1 MRIIIVGAG
10 AVGHYLAERLSIE
23 GQDVVIIEAD
33 EEKAAE
39 IQKSLD
45 CLVVVGNGA
54 SSRVLEEA
62 GIESAGLIIAV
73 TDSDAVNILS
83 CQAAARYQV
92 PRKVARVE
100 DSTLLNGHAI
110 EGVDV
115 VIDPGRELA
124 KELVRVVRKGSVSE
138 VVEFAGGEL
147 LLLGGYVQAGS
158 PLDGMTL
165 AALREQVPGWEWIV
179 AAVVRHGKTLVARGD
194 TEVTAGDRVLVMATA
209 GRQSEARALMG
220 MEVHHPGK
228 VMVLGSTRLAALTAQ
243 MLADEGIVTILVDN
257 DAERCRRLA
266 ASSSRLVVVNGDP
279 TDPRVMQEE
288 GIENVDIVLALSGWD
303 EVNIVG
309 CLVAKALGV
318 RTTVARFQRFEFV
331 GLLAGVGIDSGVS
344 SRLAAANEILRFVRR
359 GRIRS
364 VTTFQDTA
372 AEAIEMEVGAASK
385 AVGMTLEEL
394 RLPRSVIVGGIVRKG
409 RAIIPGGGTV
419 IEADDDLILVVLPEA
434 IPVVEKLFG

>member
-1 MRIIIVGAG
+1 
-10 AVGHYLAERLSIE
+10 
-23 GQDVVIIEAD
+23 
-33 EEKAAE
+33 
-39 IQKSLD
+39 
-45 CLVVVGNGA
+45 
-54 SSRVLEEA
+54 
-62 GIESAGLIIAV
+62 
-73 TDSDAVNILS
+73 
-83 CQAAARYQV
+83 
-92 PRKVARVE
+92 
-100 DSTLLNGHAI
+100 
-110 EGVDV
+110 
-115 VIDPGRELA
+115 
-124 KELVRVVRKGSVSE
+124 
-138 VVEFAGGEL
+138 
-147 LLLGGYVQAGS
+147 
-158 PLDGMTL
+158 
-165 AALREQVPGWEWIV
+165 
-179 AAVVRHGKTLVARGD
+179 
-194 TEVTAGDRVLVMATA
+194 
-209 GRQSEARALMG
+209 
-220 MEVHHPGK
+220 